1 MRIRTFLAIRDYS
14 ILSHAILNIGYQ
26 LLSLG
31 SEVVVTECQGYVL
44 HCGRSLTALAR
55 SCGDAFRGS
64 VGGLS
69 EQHRTVLQYV
79 MRIAITQTQSQ
90 PQSQTHTQTQTHDYT
105 PSPSVSQT
113 PNSGSVLGPAG
124 VMNTPNIHT
133 EAPSPVLS
141 PIPVSVPLGLG
152 GLKFDV
158 SPSTTCTA

>member
-1 MRIRTFLAIRDYS
+1 MIIPSYPIS
-14 ILSHAILNIGYQ
+14 SHSSPNIEYQ

-31 SEVVVTECQGYVL
+31 SEAVVTECQGYVL

-90 PQSQTHTQTQTHDYT
+90 PQSQSHTQTHDYT

-113 PNSGSVLGPAG
+113 PNSGSIPGHSG
-124 VMNTPNIHT
+124 IMNTPNIHT

-141 PIPVSVPLGLG
+141 PVPVSVPLGLG

-158 SPSTTCTA
+158 SLFTTCTE

>member
-1 MRIRTFLAIRDYS
+1 MIVS
-14 ILSHAILNIGYQ
+14 
-26 LLSLG
+26 
-31 SEVVVTECQGYVL
+31 ECQGYVL
-44 HCGRSLTALAR
+44 HCGRSLATLAR

-90 PQSQTHTQTQTHDYT
+90 SQPQSQSHTQTHDYT
-105 PSPSVSQT
+105 PSPTVSQT
-113 PNSGSVLGPAG
+113 PNSGSIPGHSG
-124 VMNTPNIHT
+124 IMNTPNIHT

-158 SPSTTCTA
+158 SLSTT